1 MGRLGGGVWGLRKL
15 LNITE
20 LICIANYRASRG
32 VTTRNSSSKSS
43 GLEKLLANIT
53 TPEGLPFYHGRVL
66 TERSI
71 PYK

>member
-1 MGRLGGGVWGLRKL
+1 MGRSGGGVWGLRKL
-15 LNITE
+15 LNIRE
-20 LICIANYRASRG
+20 LICIANYRASCWVKYRY
-32 VTTRNSSSKSS
+32 SSSESS
-43 GLEKLLANIT
+43 GSEEFLANK